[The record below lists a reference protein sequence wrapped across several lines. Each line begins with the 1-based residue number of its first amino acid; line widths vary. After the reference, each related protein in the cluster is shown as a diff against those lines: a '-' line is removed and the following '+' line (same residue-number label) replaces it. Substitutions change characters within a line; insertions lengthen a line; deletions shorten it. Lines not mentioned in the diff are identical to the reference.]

1 MSYAIETKK
10 RKFDRILE
18 ALSDAAAASPPR
30 SSLNSR
36 NNATTTNSSLSL
48 SLDDTS
54 DGSKRRRVTPTS
66 RVTLSTR
73 TSATSLSTHYLPSS
87 RAAFLE
93 RLETFRQVTQW
104 HVPSTDSI
112 NAAAWAKR
120 GWICVDTDTV
130 FCGSCKERVHVD
142 LTIDP
147 SRLRATRGAV
157 VTDGDMQDDQDDQD
171 DDLAMVT
178 EVYKSIVKKY
188 QDMIT
193 TSHSEGCLWRKRGS
207 DSSVQRI
214 EGLLNTS
221 IALASLKKRY
231 DSIMTREDELPAV
244 APLPLPL
251 SEDEESLTKNLFE
264 EEEGKVNLNAFRLAI
279 TGWDRKAEDI
289 IECHHCFRSL
299 GLWLYRGD
307 KPAMENLDAIDNH
320 LDYCPWKSADAQD
333 TEVILPSKRDA
344 NDESGAQK
352 ERVPGWILVYSAIVK
367 GSNRKQA
374 KDSPVPMVA
383 EEEDV
388 TTVGE
393 SLTSEQREKKTR
405 DLFRRIKEIKK
416 PFNVKALLN
425 RKRDKQAI
433 PRG

>member
-18 ALSDAAAASPPR
+18 ALSDAAAASPSR

-36 NNATTTNSSLSL
+36 NNATATDSSLSL
-48 SLDDTS
+48 SLEDNS
-54 DGSKRRRVTPTS
+54 DASKRRRVTPAS
-66 RVTLSTR
+66 RTTLSTR

-104 HVPSTDSI
+104 HVPSTDPI

-142 LTIDP
+142 LTIDS
-147 SRLRATRGAV
+147 SRLRPTKGEDVADENV
-157 VTDGDMQDDQDDQD
+157 QDDKEDDF
-171 DDLAMVT
+171 AIVT
-178 EVYKSIVKKY
+178 EVYASIIKKY

-231 DSIMTREDELPAV
+231 DSIMTREEELPAV
-244 APLPLPL
+244 APLPLP
-251 SEDEESLTKNLFE
+251 SPEDESALANHLFE
-264 EEEGKVNLNAFRLAI
+264 EERKVNLKAFRLAI
-279 TGWDRKAEDI
+279 TGWDRKSEDI

-307 KPAMENLDAIDNH
+307 SPAMENLDAIDNH

-344 NDESGAQK
+344 NDDPGAKK

-374 KDSPVPMVA
+374 KDPTSIPMGA
-383 EEEDV
+383 ETEGVSE
-388 TTVGE
+388 VGQ
-393 SLTSEQREKKTR
+393 SLTPEQREKKTR
-405 DLFRRIKEIKK
+405 DLFKRIKEIKK

-425 RKRDKQAI
+425 RTRARQGSI
-433 PRG
+433 PHG

>member
-18 ALSDAAAASPPR
+18 ALSDAAAASPSRP
-30 SSLNSR
+30 SLNSR
-36 NNATTTNSSLSL
+36 NNATATDSSLSL
-48 SLDDTS
+48 SLDDHS
-54 DGSKRRRVTPTS
+54 DASKRRRVTPAS
-66 RVTLSTR
+66 RTTLSTR

-104 HVPSTDSI
+104 HVPSTDPI

-142 LTIDP
+142 LTIDT
-147 SRLRATRGAV
+147 SLLRPTRGEDVADENV
-157 VTDGDMQDDQDDQD
+157 QDDQD
-171 DDLAMVT
+171 DDFALVT
-178 EVYKSIVKKY
+178 EVYANIIKKY

-231 DSIMTREDELPAV
+231 DSIMTREEELPTV
-244 APLPLPL
+244 APLTLP
-251 SEDEESLTKNLFE
+251 SPQDESALANHLFE
-264 EEEGKVNLNAFRLAI
+264 EERKVNLNAFRLAV
-279 TGWDRKAEDI
+279 TGWDRKSEDI

-307 KPAMENLDAIDNH
+307 SPAMENLDAIDNH

-344 NDESGAQK
+344 NDDAAAKK

-367 GSNRKQA
+367 GSNKKQA
-374 KDSPVPMVA
+374 KDSTTIPMGEETEGVP
-383 EEEDV
+383 E
-388 TTVGE
+388 VGE
-393 SLTSEQREKKTR
+393 SLTPEQREKKTR
-405 DLFRRIKEIKK
+405 DLFKRIKEIRK

-425 RKRDKQAI
+425 RKRARQGPIAH
-433 PRG
+433 G

>member
-18 ALSDAAAASPPR
+18 ALSDAAAASPSRP
-30 SSLNSR
+30 SLNSR
-36 NNATTTNSSLSL
+36 NNATATDSSLSL
-48 SLDDTS
+48 SLDDHS
-54 DGSKRRRVTPTS
+54 DASKRRRVTPAS
-66 RVTLSTR
+66 RTTLSTR

-104 HVPSTDSI
+104 HVPSTDPI

-142 LTIDP
+142 LTIDT
-147 SRLRATRGAV
+147 SLLRPTRGEDVADENV
-157 VTDGDMQDDQDDQD
+157 QDDQD
-171 DDLAMVT
+171 DDFALVT
-178 EVYKSIVKKY
+178 EVYANIIKKY

-231 DSIMTREDELPAV
+231 DSIMTREEELPTV
-244 APLPLPL
+244 APLTLP
-251 SEDEESLTKNLFE
+251 SPQDESALANHLFE
-264 EEEGKVNLNAFRLAI
+264 EEQKVNLNAFRLAV
-279 TGWDRKAEDI
+279 TGWDRKSEDI

-307 KPAMENLDAIDNH
+307 SPAMENLDAIDNH

-344 NDESGAQK
+344 NDDAAAKK

-367 GSNRKQA
+367 GSNKKQA
-374 KDSPVPMVA
+374 KDSTTIPMGEETEGVP
-383 EEEDV
+383 E
-388 TTVGE
+388 VGE
-393 SLTSEQREKKTR
+393 SLTPEQREKKTR
-405 DLFRRIKEIKK
+405 DLFKRIKEIRK

-425 RKRDKQAI
+425 RKRARQGPIAH
-433 PRG
+433 G